1 MEGLVK
7 RLVRLTFGWL
17 LMLAGVLLMLDS
29 ALPAKSRGRTGDAVE
44 ALAGFA
50 LAGGGW
56 CLRRAALRAS
66 LP

>member
-1 MEGLVK
+1 M
-7 RLVRLTFGWL
+7 
-17 LMLAGVLLMLDS
+17 MLAGVLLMLDS

-56 CLRRAALRAS
+56 CLRRAALRAL